1 MDTTFSQAL
10 IEAAKIGDR
19 RSILQLLMRGADI
32 RTTDNDGNTLLM
44 IAIKNQQDSLC
55 VILVSLGVDLKAKN
69 KFGETTI
76 SLATKFKSKRKFF
89 LLTAGAI

>member
-1 MDTTFSQAL
+1 
-10 IEAAKIGDR
+10 
-19 RSILQLLMRGADI
+19 
-32 RTTDNDGNTLLM
+32 M